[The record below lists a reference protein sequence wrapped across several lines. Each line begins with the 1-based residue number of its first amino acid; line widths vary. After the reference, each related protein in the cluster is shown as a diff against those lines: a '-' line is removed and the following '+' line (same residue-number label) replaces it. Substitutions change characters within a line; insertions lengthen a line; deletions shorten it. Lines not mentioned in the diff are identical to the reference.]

1 MKTRLFII
9 LFLSQILGSSIWG
22 QFISNSERLQDIR
35 RMLAVQQKLTAHSRT
50 EIWHYLQKP
59 MTQDAKQAMRFLYAY
74 MPLSDMADYSP
85 SFFYKNVQRTLE
97 ARAEMPWGKKIPE
110 DVFLHFVLPLRVNN
124 EHLDS
129 FRLKMY
135 PILKARIQGLDM
147 KEAALEINHWCHEKV
162 TYRGTD
168 DRTSSPLN
176 TMNKSFGRCGE
187 ESTFTVAALRTVG
200 IPARQVYTPRWAH
213 SDDNHA
219 WVEVW
224 INGKWHYMGACEPAP
239 DLDMGWFSEPV
250 KRIMLADSRAFG
262 RYYGQ
267 DQVVV
272 ANDRFSNLNLTSNYA
287 PVRNVTIKVMHVDG
301 TPVDSAKVEFK
312 LYNYAEYYPIAT
324 TYTDKSGQTHLSLG
338 LGDILIWASKN
349 GIFGYAK
356 LSVPTT
362 GSLTLVL
369 DKTSLDNVTDDYY
382 MVPPPAQKVMSHVT
396 PQQEKYN
403 DLRLAH
409 EDSIRNAYMATFKD
423 SLWAGA
429 LAQKLHLSS
438 DTVVGFIQK
447 SYGNWAQVETYLS
460 QGAEISRKYVLA
472 MAAQLSDK
480 DFSDL
485 RASVLISQL
494 RYAVRPEGREQGI
507 SDGQFIRYVLN
518 PRIATE
524 NLSAWRSFLSNQFG
538 YEMVLKTRDNIH
550 VLINWM
556 QHQITINDDANVYSH
571 SYISPEGVFLMRL
584 ADKKSRDLFFVAA
597 CRTFGIPAR
606 LNPETQFPEYMKQG
620 KWLRA
625 VFSAHA
631 IANPVLGSLHL
642 LNGDNPMVPQYYL
655 HFTIGELRNGTYHTL
670 YFDEDKKVTDFPQQ
684 IPLAIGHYVLVTGNR
699 LQDGSVLSSLTYFQ
713 IKKGQETTIKVQL
726 RQPKNILA
734 ASGKLNLN
742 DLYIKPLD
750 STTPV
755 SLASLSGGKDMA
767 LILLD
772 PDKEPSKH
780 ILNDLGSYI
789 NYFNQGDVKFVFAM
803 SQMNAQQSNELA
815 TYALPANR
823 LEGIDLSDHLVKA
836 ISAIYN
842 QGSPANLPLV
852 LLMDKA
858 GQIYYFSAG
867 YKIGIGEQLLRIE
880 ASMKLRKKENK
891 NVQE

>member
-1 MKTRLFII
+1 MKTRLFVI

-22 QFISNSERLQDIR
+22 QLISNPERLQDIR
-35 RMLAVQQKLTAHSRT
+35 RMLVVQQKLTARSRT
-50 EIWHYLQKP
+50 DIWHYLQKP
-59 MTQDAKQAMRFLYAY
+59 MTRDEKQVMRFFYAY

-85 SFFYKNVQRTLE
+85 SFFYKNVQRALE
-97 ARAEMPWGKKIPE
+97 AHAEMSWGKKIPE

-267 DQVVV
+267 DQVVG

-287 PVRNVTIKVMHVDG
+287 PVRNVTIKVMRVDG

-324 TYTDKSGQTHLSLG
+324 TYTDKLGQTHLSLG
-338 LGDILIWASKN
+338 MGDILIWASKN
-349 GIFGYAK
+349 GKFGYTK

-362 GSLTLVL
+362 GSLSLVL
-369 DKTSLDNVTDDYY
+369 DKTSLDNVIDNYY
-382 MVPPPAQKVMSHVT
+382 MVPPPARKVISHVT
-396 PQQEKYN
+396 SQQEKYN

-447 SYGNWAQVETYLS
+447 SYGNWAQVETYLR
-460 QGAEISRKYVLA
+460 QGAQISRKYVLA
-472 MAAQLSDK
+472 MGSQLSDK

-494 RYAVRPEGREQGI
+494 GYAVRPEGREQGI
-507 SDGQFIRYVLN
+507 SDDQFILYVLN

-524 NLSAWRSFLSNQFG
+524 NLSTWRSFLTNQFG
-538 YEMVLKTRDNIH
+538 YDMALKTRANIN
-550 VLINWM
+550 VLIDWM
-556 QHQITINDDANVYSH
+556 QHNITINDDANLYSH

-606 LNPETQFPEYMKQG
+606 LNPETQFPEYLNHG
-620 KWLRA
+620 RWLRA
-625 VFSAHA
+625 VFSAHT
-631 IANPVLGSLHL
+631 IANQVLGSLHL

-655 HFTIGELRNGTYHTL
+655 HFTIGVLRNGTYHTL

-684 IPLAIGHYVLVTGNR
+684 MPLEIGHYVLVTGNR

-726 RQPKNILA
+726 RQSKNALV
-734 ASGKLNLN
+734 ASGKLNLK
-742 DLYIKPLD
+742 DLYVKPLD
-750 STTPV
+750 STASV
-755 SLASLSGGKDMA
+755 SLASFAGGQDIMLA
-767 LILLD
+767 LLD

-803 SQMNAQQSNELA
+803 SKGKASQANVIS
-815 TYALPANR
+815 TYLLPKNR
-823 LEGIDLSDHLVKA
+823 VIGIDVDNHLLHA
-836 ISAIYN
+836 ISSLYGQELQN
-842 QGSPANLPLV
+842 NLPLV
-852 LLMDKA
+852 LLMDKS
-858 GQIYYFSAG
+858 GNVYYFSSG
-867 YKIGIGEQLLRIE
+867 YKIGIGEQLIRIE
-880 ASMKLRKKENK
+880 DIIRHS
-891 NVQE
+891 